1 MNLDLSLVRNNTG
14 FIFADSFSFKDKDI
28 LFVGAAPILEEQMN
42 WIKLNE
48 DRFFILSSDTACYT
62 LLANGIR
69 PDYILS
75 IDAGR
80 GTIFHFRNI
89 PNDIPIITWLGA
101 NSYIFHLPNPI
112 YLYMS
117 TYPLDQVLHSI
128 LFSDREP
135 LFQNPALNVAGLAK
149 AIAENFFAS
158 RLILSGV
165 SFKMQSGKT
174 HARGTGYENFN
185 LPRVNRFFPMEAYSP
200 KVYQKEI
207 SPKNK
212 SSLYHLMESNR
223 IEIVKPEN
231 LSEIK
236 TGTAIYKTKPLS
248 LKVSENYIEK
258 FRKFLY
264 NQTIQREILGET
276 RIEKSFYD
284 RVVQRL
290 I

>member
-1 MNLDLSLVRNNTG
+1 LSRGNTG
-14 FIFADSFSFKDKDI
+14 FVFAESFPFKEKDI
-28 LFVGAAPILEEQMN
+28 LFVGAAPILEEQIS
-42 WIKLNE
+42 WIKLNQ
-48 DRFFILSSDTACYT
+48 DRVFILSSDTACYT
-62 LLANGIR
+62 LLANEIR

-80 GTIFHFRNI
+80 GTIFHFRSI
-89 PNDIPIITWLGA
+89 PADIPIITWLGA
-101 NSYIFHLPNPI
+101 NSHLFHLPNPI

-128 LFSDREP
+128 LFSDREQ
-135 LFQNPALNVAGLAK
+135 LFQNPSLNVAGLAK
-149 AIAENFFAS
+149 AIAENFSAS

-165 SFKMQSGKT
+165 SFRMQFGKT

-185 LPRVNRFFPMEAYSP
+185 LPRINRFFPMEAYSP

-223 IEIVKPEN
+223 TKIIKPEN

-248 LKVSENYIEK
+248 LKVSENYVEK

-264 NQTIQREILGET
+264 NQTIQREILTET
-276 RIEKSFYD
+276 GINKTFYD
-284 RVVQRL
+284 RILQRL